1 LLAIAIYKPPD
12 VRPII
17 KAYEGKDIPVEY
29 GKIEAEM
36 KVKHIEEWK
45 AKQKSTVAPATF
57 GSLFS
62 LSSSVS
68 SSQSVLLSDTYLRQ
82 PSQPKSGPPLTYLE
96 QKRAEAQKQF
106 LEEQKYLRDHKD
118 ELEKLYEQDQ
128 QAMAAQIP
136 GNLWEALD
144 QYRGTAPPPPG
155 APNPTGTSA
164 APVGSVAASASASGS
179 GIASTS

>member
-1 LLAIAIYKPPD
+1 MLAIAIYKPPD

-68 SSQSVLLSDTYLRQ
+68 SSQSLCFFQILIYDSLRNPRVVLL
-82 PSQPKSGPPLTYLE
+82 
-96 QKRAEAQKQF
+96 
-106 LEEQKYLRDHKD
+106 
-118 ELEKLYEQDQ
+118 
-128 QAMAAQIP
+128 
-136 GNLWEALD
+136 
-144 QYRGTAPPPPG
+144 
-155 APNPTGTSA
+155 
-164 APVGSVAASASASGS
+164 
-179 GIASTS
+179 